1 MLVLRGHRV
10 HGFVGRSHRVEEC
23 FERPLKHFHEGFFN
37 RVALRA
43 AEHAVLEDVRNSGV
57 VLGER
62 TKIAAEHLVFV
73 VGSVDRQ
80 HFGARGAMAKELGG

>member
-1 MLVLRGHRV
+1 
-10 HGFVGRSHRVEEC
+10 
-23 FERPLKHFHEGFFN
+23 
-37 RVALRA
+37 
-43 AEHAVLEDVRNSGV
+43 VLEDVRNSGV